1 MRGDLHTLK
10 RVCEYASKVMLVAEY
25 VLAALVIATVAVL
38 IASFSYGPA
47 EDFLRDWISSGS
59 FDETY
64 RRVAAC
70 LKFTAIWI
78 MGFITVKGLHDIM
91 CDIRDEHSP
100 FTERNTKRMISIS
113 LFYLAS
119 AFVLLI
125 LDIIAGTPI
134 AFTVFVFLGCTLI
147 SVVTYCLALVC
158 RYGGVLQ
165 KESDETL

>member
-78 MGFITVKGLHDIM
+78 MGFITVKVTDFFPKNNIFRYLL
-91 CDIRDEHSP
+91 RFSP
-100 FTERNTKRMISIS
+100 
-113 LFYLAS
+113 
-119 AFVLLI
+119 
-125 LDIIAGTPI
+125 
-134 AFTVFVFLGCTLI
+134 
-147 SVVTYCLALVC
+147 
-158 RYGGVLQ
+158 
-165 KESDETL
+165 

>member
-1 MRGDLHTLK
+1 
-10 RVCEYASKVMLVAEY
+10 MLVAEY
-25 VLAALVIATVAVL
+25 VLAALVVAMVAVL
-38 IASFSYGPA
+38 IASFSYAPA

-70 LKFTAIWI
+70 LKFTAIWV

-125 LDIIAGTPI
+125 LDVIAGTPI